1 MNEEEIIQG
10 ICATGSKQSEALTH
24 LYRYKGSEFKRY
36 FKFKG
41 VSESQCD
48 DLLQQVILKIFTAA
62 SGFKGG
68 IGFSENSAN
77 AWMWAIAR
85 NCLNDFFSEKKRE
98 SEIYAGSINDQ
109 EWTVSNTKEITKSEL
124 ASNLSLSNRKQEL
137 EIDLCVTNGIEE
149 FCAQEPDRATVLMMQ
164 MDGESIESI
173 ARRIGRTSDAA
184 KQYISQCKKKLQ
196 PFIQHCLT
204 YTNEHKAYT

>member
-10 ICATGSKQSEALTH
+10 ICASGSKQSEALTH
-24 LYRYKGSEFKRY
+24 LYRYKGPEFKRY

-41 VSESQCD
+41 VPESQCED
-48 DLLQQVILKIFTAA
+48 ILQQVILKIFSNAE
-62 SGFKGG
+62 SFKGG

-85 NCLNDFFSEKKRE
+85 NCLNDFFNEKKRE
-98 SEIYAGSINDQ
+98 AEIYAGSINDQ
-109 EWTVSNTKEITKSEL
+109 EWTTSNITAITNSELNSNTAQE
-124 ASNLSLSNRKQEL
+124 NRKQEM
-137 EIDLCVTNGIEE
+137 EIDICVSNGIEE
-149 FCAQEPDRATVLMMQ
+149 FCALEPDRAAVLMMQ

-173 ARRIGRTSDAA
+173 ARRIERTSDAA

-196 PFIQHCLT
+196 PFIAHCLT
-204 YTNEHKAYT
+204 YTNELKVFI